1 MGYFHFN
8 NNDEFVFGPCTSGTT
23 CECAPNRGNLMTN
36 YAISAAI
43 IDEKSKRILLAKRS
57 ASTTYPLH
65 WCTPGGMAE
74 EGETQLETLRRELR
88 EEIKAT
94 FRDFSD
100 VQACVYMHDIRSTR
114 TGRIVTVVCYRVPS
128 TALDGVPECGDK
140 TIELRW
146 FAADEL
152 ADLQMTP
159 ADRANVDALIR
170 AIEGSMPPA

>member
-1 MGYFHFN
+1 M
-8 NNDEFVFGPCTSGTT
+8 P
-23 CECAPNRGNLMTN
+23 TN

-43 IDEKSKRILLAKRS
+43 IDEQKKRILLAKRS

-74 EGETQLETLRRELR
+74 EGETQLEALQRELW

-94 FRDFSD
+94 FKNFDD
-100 VQACVYMHDIRSTR
+100 VGTCVYTHDIKSTR

-128 TALDGVPECGDK
+128 TSLDGPPECGDK

-146 FAADEL
+146 FGVDEL
-152 ADLQMTP
+152 ADLQITP
-159 ADRANVDALIR
+159 ADRSNIEALIR
-170 AIEGSMPPA
+170 AIEGEKRI